1 MKRSIDTK
9 PRFALALGFAVT
21 SLVATSAYAQSSVTL
36 YGVVDDSI
44 IYQSSQTTLGSTSGG
59 RSNVKMVSGIWWGD
73 RWGLKGAEDL
83 GGGTKLN
90 FQLESGFNIAT
101 GGQQF
106 TGAMF
111 GRQAW
116 VGESNADYGSLSIGR
131 QYTPYYTLV
140 TAPYG
145 PTVWLTGGIGAHPGD
160 LDQMDL
166 DYRANSAIVYVSPKI
181 YGVTVGASYSLA
193 GVPGSINAGSTWSG
207 AMQYSS
213 GPLGIGAAFERINN
227 STSGGGVFGANS
239 TTTTGGQSGVSA
251 VTNGYQGAQAQQRF
265 AVAGLWTFNSSW
277 DVSVSYSNVQYIPG
291 INSKFS
297 DTAVFNTEGAV
308 LHYRALPDLDLAG
321 GYSYTRAS
329 KANGI
334 SDPAQ
339 YQQVTISQY
348 YTLSKRTG
356 LYALQAYQWTN
367 GRTLGTPSFGTAV
380 ATPQINATAAMG
392 DAFQS
397 TPSSS
402 RSMIALVVGIIHHF

>member
-1 MKRSIDTK
+1 MERQSLI
-9 PRFALALGFAVT
+9 PRILVFAGLGLAAAPAL
-21 SLVATSAYAQSSVTL
+21 AQSSVTL

-44 IYQSSQTTLGSTSGG
+44 IYQSSQSTLGSTSGG
-59 RSNVKMVSGIWWGD
+59 RSNIKMVSGIWWGD
-73 RWGLKGAEDL
+73 RWGIKGAEDL
-83 GGGTKLN
+83 GGGTKVN

-106 TGAMF
+106 TNAMF

-116 VGESNADYGSLSIGR
+116 IGGSNPEYGSLTIGR

-145 PTVWLTGGIGAHPGD
+145 PTLWLTGGIGAHPGD

-166 DYRANSAIVYVSPKI
+166 DYRANSSLVYVSPKF

-193 GVPGSINAGSTWSG
+193 GVPGSIYSGSTWSG
-207 AMQYSS
+207 ALQYAS

-227 STSGGGVFGANS
+227 STSGGGVFGTDS

-308 LHYRALPDLDLAG
+308 LHYKALRDLDLAG

-334 SDPAQ
+334 TSAAQ
-339 YQQVTISQY
+339 YQQVTLSQY

-356 LYALQAYQWTN
+356 LYALQAYQRAN
-367 GRTLGTPSFGTAV
+367 GNTLGTPSFGTAT

-402 RSMIALVVGIIHHF
+402 RSMVAVVFGIIHHF